1 MDRALF
7 DDAAQQARLTGRPF
21 RDALIQVA
29 AEPKHY
35 IRRAPIPWL
44 SHLTPLRRARF
55 LKLRHLLRADASMPP
70 AQTDAVV
77 TEAEWIMASWE
88 FGDRPPALM
97 TRCALRRD
105 RLRKQWLAH
114 PDATALRTRHAGS
127 GIARRV
133 MQTAM
138 GLMVASY
145 AWAGASAANS
155 GCLSCNDMLL
165 IFVANLLVPV
175 ALFSFFLQAPK
186 KAQVA

>member
-1 MDRALF
+1 
-7 DDAAQQARLTGRPF
+7 
-21 RDALIQVA
+21 
-29 AEPKHY
+29 
-35 IRRAPIPWL
+35 
-44 SHLTPLRRARF
+44 
-55 LKLRHLLRADASMPP
+55 
-70 AQTDAVV
+70 
-77 TEAEWIMASWE
+77 
-88 FGDRPPALM
+88 
-97 TRCALRRD
+97 
-105 RLRKQWLAH
+105 
-114 PDATALRTRHAGS
+114 
-127 GIARRV
+127 

>member
-35 IRRAPIPWL
+35 IRHAPIPWL

-55 LKLRHLLRADASMPP
+55 LKLRHQLLADASMPP
-70 AQTDAVV
+70 AQADAVV
-77 TEAEWIMASWE
+77 AEAEWIMAVWE
-88 FGDRPPALM
+88 YGDEPPTLM

-114 PDATALRTRHAGS
+114 PDATTIRRRSFGP
-127 GIARRV
+127 GMARKV
-133 MQTAM
+133 MHTAT

-175 ALFSFFLQAPK
+175 ALLSFFLQAPN